1 MQIEHA
7 IANGIYVAAWT
18 CDELYGRDGKF
29 LDGLEQ
35 LNQTFVA
42 EVPVDF
48 HGWEQ
53 KPKILRSGPKNRRGK
68 QKKYP
73 RLARRRPSSE
83 VRNLLTYSPVFQEQ
97 SWQKYHIKDTNKGP
111 QVWEVKWTIFWRK
124 EGGDGLPGRRHC
136 LIVARNVLTE
146 EIKYFVVNGVPGEKG
161 VTLRWLLSVAFRR
174 CSVEQ
179 CFREAKEEL
188 GMNHFEV
195 RGWRCVHRHYY
206 VAQLSQ
212 LFCARVRQEYDDPES
227 PEQDRLTVEQVRTA
241 MNVWLSAAD
250 TTPAVQK
257 ERYEQALEKQRY
269 HQRRNEQ
276 ARKSHTKTKTKRLNA
291 SGIDVSKIKSCVT

>member
-7 IANGIYVAAWT
+7 VANGIYVAAWT

-48 HGWEQ
+48 HGWVQ
-53 KPKILRSGPKNRRGK
+53 KPKILRSGPQNKRGRK
-68 QKKYP
+68 KKYP
-73 RLARRRPSSE
+73 RLARRRPCSE

-111 QVWEVKWTIFWRK
+111 QVWEVKWSIFWRK
-124 EGGDGLPGRRHC
+124 EGDDGLPGRRHC

-161 VTLRWLLSVAFRR
+161 VTLRWLLSVAFGR

-188 GMNHFEV
+188 GMDHFEV

-212 LFCARVRQEYDDPES
+212 LFCARVRQEYDDPKS
-227 PEQDRLTVEQVRTA
+227 PEQDRLTVEQVRSA

-276 ARKSHTKTKTKRLNA
+276 ARKSHTKTKTKRFNA
-291 SGIDVSKIKSCVT
+291 AGIDVSKIKSCVT